1 MSNFKTF
8 NDEVSVKWLE
18 LSQHQRLFVVDVS
31 AEDMWN
37 AYLESFSPED
47 NPVYKERREFDCNC
61 CRHALRDFGRVVA
74 IDPNTYELIS
84 VWDFEPSDPV
94 FQPSVH
100 AMRNLVKTAPIKN
113 IFVHSENQ
121 IGGDSFQITPQ
132 LKNWNHFGV
141 PVSQKYKKQKD
152 VIPSLLG
159 EAIEAH
165 DMLKRA
171 VSELKVSAVDTV
183 LELIATNSIHRG
195 PQMLP
200 IVQGFKNIISGNIG
214 NDNYVW
220 FWSQSNSVVSRI
232 RNTAIGTLLV
242 DLSEDVPENKKD
254 DQIDVSV
261 RKYEKT
267 VAGDNY
273 QRPNPVFTSSM
284 LEKARKAINDA
295 GYERSFDRRFAEK
308 SDVGID
314 LVCWVNRTVAPSLKD
329 AFSSLE
335 TKTTTKSKPKAYDSV
350 EKIPMAKL
358 LELLPTFTSIEV
370 LFKHDMQ
377 SKLVSL
383 IAPMYEDAKSPF
395 QWKNGLSWTYNG
407 NVADSSIKQA
417 VAKAGGNVNGILRAS
432 LAWTHGDDLDLH
444 CVQSHGRHIYFGDK
458 SDSRTTGALDID
470 ITRPIANKLSVENIV
485 WTDKSKMPDGEY
497 DIYVHCYRYDG
508 SSKDGFSAEV
518 VFDGVTHTYR
528 CDVPLRQNQQVKVA
542 VVTLKKGVFS
552 IKNALPVVESA
563 EGSAWGLKFNEF
575 VPVELIMNSPNYL
588 EKETGNPHTFFFLK
602 NCINDGQPSG
612 FFNEQL
618 DPFFKGYRKVMEAL
632 TINKRVEKS
641 AEQLSG
647 VGFSTSLPFT
657 FTVRV
662 ESNNIKRVFEV
673 SV

>member
-37 AYLESFSPED
+37 TYLESFSPKD
-47 NPVYKERREFDCNC
+47 NPVYKERREYDCNC

-74 IDPNTYELIS
+74 INPDTYELIS

-100 AMRNLVKTAPIKN
+100 AMRNLVKAAPIEN
-113 IFVHSENQ
+113 IFLYSENQ

-132 LKNWNHFGV
+132 FKNWNHFGV
-141 PVSQKYKKQKD
+141 PVSQKFRKQKD
-152 VIPSLLG
+152 AIPAALG
-159 EAIEAH
+159 EVIETHA
-165 DMLKRA
+165 MLKRA
-171 VSELKVSAVDTV
+171 VSELKESAVDTV
-183 LELIATNSIHRG
+183 LELIATNSIYRAD
-195 PQMLP
+195 QMKPL
-200 IVQGFKNIISGNIG
+200 VKGFKEIISRQIT
-214 NDNYVW
+214 NDNYLW
-220 FWSQSNSVVSRI
+220 LTSVEKSVISRV

-242 DLSEDVPENKKD
+242 DLSEGTN
-254 DQIDVSV
+254 IDVSV

-267 VAGDNY
+267 VAGDSY
-273 QRPNPVFTSSM
+273 QRPAPVFTSSM

-295 GYERSFDRRFAEK
+295 GYEYSFDRRFARK

-314 LVCWVNRTVAPSLKD
+314 LVRWVNRDVAPSLKD
-329 AFSSLE
+329 VFSGLE
-335 TKTTTKSKPKAYDSV
+335 TKTTTKSKPKAYDNV

-358 LELLPTFTSIEV
+358 LELLPTFTSVEV

-383 IAPMYEDAKSPF
+383 IAPMYEDAKLPF
-395 QWKNGLSWTYNG
+395 LWKNGLSWTYNG
-407 NVADSSIKQA
+407 NLADSSIKQA
-417 VAKAGGNVNGILRAS
+417 VVKAGGNVNGVLRAS

-444 CVQSHGRHIYFGDK
+444 CVQPRGRHIYFGNK
-458 SDSRTTGALDID
+458 SDVRTTGALDVD
-470 ITRPIANKLSVENIV
+470 ITRPVPKKLSVENIV
-485 WTDKSKMPDGEY
+485 WTDKNKMPDGEY

-528 CDVPLRQNQQVKVA
+528 CDVPFRQNQQVKVA

-588 EKETGNPHTFFFLK
+588 EKETGNPHHFFFLK

-618 DPFFKGYRKVMEAL
+618 DPFFREYRKVMEAL

-662 ESNNIKRVFEV
+662 ESSNIKRVFEV
-673 SV
+673 SVT

>member
-37 AYLESFSPED
+37 AYLESFNPED
-47 NPVYKERREFDCNC
+47 NPVYKERREYDCNC

-74 IDPNTYELIS
+74 IDSNTYQLIS
-84 VWDFEPSDPV
+84 VWDFEPSDVV
-94 FQPSVH
+94 FAPSVR
-100 AMRNLVKTAPIKN
+100 AMRDLVKAAPIKN
-113 IFVHSENQ
+113 IFLHSENQ

-152 VIPSLLG
+152 VIPAALG
-159 EAIEAH
+159 EAIETHA
-165 DMLKRA
+165 MLKRA
-171 VSELKVSAVDTV
+171 VSELKESAVDTV
-183 LELIATNSIHRG
+183 LELIATNSIYRAD
-195 PQMLP
+195 QMKPL
-200 IVQGFKNIISGNIG
+200 VKGFKEIISGQIT
-214 NDNYVW
+214 NDNYLW
-220 FWSQSNSVVSRI
+220 LTSVEKLVISRI
-232 RNTAIGTLLV
+232 RNTAIGTLLI
-242 DLSEDVPENKKD
+242 DLSEGTS
-254 DQIDVSV
+254 IDVSV

-267 VAGDNY
+267 VAGENY
-273 QRPNPVFTSSM
+273 QRPAPVFTSSM
-284 LEKARKAINDA
+284 LEKTRKAINDA
-295 GYERSFDRRFAEK
+295 GYERSFDRRFAKK

-314 LVCWVNRTVAPSLKD
+314 LVHWVNREVAPSLKD
-329 AFSSLE
+329 VFSGLE
-335 TKTTTKSKPKAYDSV
+335 TKTTTKPKPKAYDNV
-350 EKIPMAKL
+350 EKISMVKL
-358 LELLPTFTSIEV
+358 LELLPTFTSVEV

-407 NVADSSIKQA
+407 NLADSSIKQA
-417 VAKAGGNVNGILRAS
+417 VAKAGGNVNGVLRAS

-444 CVQSHGRHIYFGDK
+444 CVQPNGGHIYFADK
-458 SDSRTTGALDID
+458 TDRFTTGALDVD
-470 ITRPIANKLSVENIV
+470 ITRPVANKLSVENIV
-485 WTDKSKMPDGEY
+485 WTNIAKMKTGSY
-497 DIYVHCYRYDG
+497 DIYVHCYRYQGD
-508 SSKDGFSAEV
+508 SKDGFNAEV
-518 VFDGVTHTYR
+518 VFNDVTYTYR
-528 CDVPLRQNQQVKVA
+528 CDVPLRQSQQVKVA
-542 VVTLKKGVFS
+542 EVTLKDGVFT
-552 IKNALPVVESA
+552 IKHILPVVESA
-563 EGSAWGLKFNEF
+563 EGSAWGLKFDEF

-588 EKETGNPHTFFFLK
+588 EKETGNPHHFFFLK
-602 NCINDGQPSG
+602 GCINDGEPSG

-618 DPFFKGYRKVMEAL
+618 DPFFREYRKVMEAL

-641 AEQLSG
+641 VDQLSG
-647 VGFSTSLPFT
+647 VGFSTSLPFTFT